1 MNRQLTRL
9 HQRRLSIGWKLI
21 LPFALI
27 TLLMLFVLLPAIANL
42 ISARIEAEADRQLT
56 AVAGAVGALIS
67 DSEKQ
72 AGLGAAVITRLPII
86 QTDNPT
92 LLKNALLDS
101 KNELAIHEVS
111 FYSADFQPGDPA
123 AIYGGPPIVRRLQAS
138 EQTIAIRDALIQQ
151 ALTTQQPSRG
161 VAIAPQSSQIIGVA
175 PVFSQ
180 GQLRGVIL
188 AAIYMDDAYIE
199 NISHILATDIGI
211 VRDNAIIISSIDPD
225 SNYKS
230 LVGDGFIP
238 ADGSPIAQTI
248 FYRNSSPYRLL
259 AHPLLIDGQ
268 PQGTVLVAQ
277 PLAELYQLQG
287 DIQRLL
293 LIFVLVAAVISI
305 VWLVVM
311 MTAFAWPLQ
320 QLSLAAK
327 SLSAGNL
334 KQRVHIPT
342 LLMRD
347 ELSELGDSFNE
358 MSEELQALYAGL
370 EYRVEKRTN
379 ELEEERNKL
388 NRALE
393 DLAIARDQA
402 VAANQAKSEFVSL
415 VSHELKVPMT
425 SIRGYNQLLSK
436 EMVGPLTEQQ
446 KDFLHRIEN
455 NVQRMST
462 LVSDLTDVS
471 RLETGQLKLVPTA
484 VALNEL
490 VDDVLHATQTNIQSK
505 RQQLTVDVSPNLP
518 PVWGDRTR
526 LAQILTNLIS
536 NANKYTPDEGHLAIT
551 AQLMEA
557 KQSSGTYKHD
567 YLLVAVKDSG
577 IGIHTDDLPQIFQ
590 KFFRS
595 EDDKA
600 RQATGTGLGLNIT
613 KSLVE
618 LQGGTIWFESEYRVG
633 TTFYFTIPVAE
644 PRP

>member
-1 MNRQLTRL
+1 MNRHFKRL
-9 HQRRLSIGWKLI
+9 SRRRLSIGWKLI
-21 LPFALI
+21 LPFVLI
-27 TLLMLFVLLPAIANL
+27 TLLMLFVLLPAITNL

-56 AVAGAVGALIS
+56 AVADAVGALIT

-72 AGLGAAVITRLPII
+72 VSLSATLITRLPIL
-86 QTDNPT
+86 QTENSAN
-92 LLKNALLDS
+92 LKTALLDS
-101 KNELAIHEVS
+101 KNELGIHEIS

-123 AIYGGPPIVRRLQAS
+123 AVYGGPPIIRRLQAS

-151 ALTTQQPSRG
+151 ALQTSQPSRA

-175 PVFSQ
+175 PVFTN
-180 GQLRGVIL
+180 GQLHGAIL
-188 AAIYMDDAYIE
+188 SAIYMDDAYI
-199 NISHILATDIGI
+199 NNVSHILAADIGI
-211 VRDNAIIISSIDPD
+211 VRDNAVIISSIDANSD
-225 SNYKS
+225 YKS
-230 LVGDGFIP
+230 LIAQGFI
-238 ADGSPIAQTI
+238 SPNGTAAQTI
-248 FYRNSSPYRLL
+248 FYGDGTPYRLL
-259 AHPLLIDGQ
+259 AQPLLVDAQ

-277 PLAELYQLQG
+277 PLSELYQLQN

-293 LIFVLVAAVISI
+293 LMFALAAALISI
-305 VWLVVM
+305 LWLIVM
-311 MTAFAWPLQ
+311 MTAFAWPMQ

-327 SLSAGNL
+327 ALSAGNL
-334 KQRVHIPT
+334 KQRVNIPVPF
-342 LLMRD
+342 MRD
-347 ELSELGDSFNE
+347 ELSDLGDSFNE

-388 NRALE
+388 NHALQE
-393 DLAIARDQA
+393 LAVARDQA

-446 KDFLHRIEN
+446 KDFVRRIEN
-455 NVQRMST
+455 NVDRMAM

-471 RLETGQLKLVPTA
+471 RLETGHLKLTPTA
-484 VALNEL
+484 VALHQI
-490 VDDVLHATQTNIQSK
+490 VDDVLHATQTHIQHK
-505 RQQLTVDVSPNLP
+505 NQQLTVDISPDLP
-518 PVWGDRTR
+518 AVWADRSR

-536 NANKYTPDEGHLAIT
+536 NANKYTPEAGQILIS
-551 AQLMEA
+551 AQLMSA
-557 KQSSGTYKHD
+557 QTSSGALAKD
-567 YLLVAVKDSG
+567 YLLVTVKDSG
-577 IGIHTDDLPQIFQ
+577 IGIHKDDLPQIFQ

-618 LQGGTIWFESEYRVG
+618 LQGGSIWFESEFRVG
-633 TTFYFTIPVAE
+633 TTFYFTLPLAE